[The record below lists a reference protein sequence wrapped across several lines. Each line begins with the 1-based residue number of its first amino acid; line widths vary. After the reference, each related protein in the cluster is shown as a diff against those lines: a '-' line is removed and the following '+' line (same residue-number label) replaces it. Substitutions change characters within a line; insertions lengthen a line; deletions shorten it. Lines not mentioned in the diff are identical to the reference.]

1 MPNTVIGKFSG
12 KCCDSNVFNN
22 NDMKLNKQLFENLF
36 ASEEYK
42 RAMQNRH
49 YIGYLGHPEDPNCM
63 EFEHACIVMTD
74 CQLDDN
80 GEVSG
85 DFDLISTP
93 VGNVVKAFVDAGVK
107 FGISIRGAGDIDGQ
121 GNVDPDTF
129 IFRGFD
135 LVTFPAYHDCIPE
148 FKEIAASSDLNK
160 QVKYKKVCAAINNNL
175 KAITSCEAL
184 EVIKDQFNEGT
195 DEFNLISDRI
205 DELTTPFTDDDNIRP
220 DDCKLLKEKVDS
232 LTKLYIETLN
242 ELNEYKKI
250 AEEAQIAKIQTETM
264 CSRKIRSFKRI
275 AASQVATLKEE
286 NNRAVNASN
295 VLRKQVKLM
304 RSSIIASDDKL
315 NDLNLKYKRKIEAH
329 SKAISQ
335 KDSTIESLKAKLR
348 ETVNASR
355 QLEDRTSN
363 LDDNVKSL
371 KSRVEAAEKL
381 VADYQQAYANMYAN
395 ALGVHLKD
403 LSITA
408 STNVDD
414 LKNMICSRTSTSN
427 IMCNPNTDSDIDIE
441 TIQDDDINYGADLVT
456 L

>member
-12 KCCDSNVFNN
+12 KCCDANVFNN

-42 RAMQNRH
+42 RAMKNRH

-74 CQLDDN
+74 CHLDED
-80 GEVSG
+80 GGVSG

-135 LVTFPAYHDCIPE
+135 LVTFPAYDDCIPE

-195 DEFNLISDRI
+195 DEFNLVSDRI
-205 DELTTPFTDDDNIRP
+205 DELTTPFSDDDNIRS
-220 DDCKLLKEKVDS
+220 DDCELLREKVDS
-232 LTKLYIETLN
+232 LTKLYIETLD
-242 ELNEYKKI
+242 ELNEYKQI
-250 AEEAQIAKIQTETM
+250 AEDAQIAKVQTETM

-275 AASQVATLKEE
+275 ASSQVANLKEE
-286 NNRAVNASN
+286 NEKVVNAN
-295 VLRKQVKLM
+295 TVLRKQVKSM
-304 RSSIIASDDKL
+304 RSSITASDDTL
-315 NDLNLKYKRKIEAH
+315 NSLNLKYKRKIEAY
-329 SKAISQ
+329 SKVISQ
-335 KDSTIESLKAKLR
+335 KDSTIEDLNAKLH
-348 ETVNASR
+348 ETVTANK

-371 KSRVEAAEKL
+371 KSRVEAAEEM

-395 ALGVHLKD
+395 ALGVHLEN

-414 LKNMICSRTSTSN
+414 LKNMICSGTSTSN
-427 IMCNPNTDSDIDIE
+427 VMCNPNMDSDIDVE
-441 TIQDDDINYGADLVT
+441 TIQDNDINYGADLVT